1 MSDIASIDSNFNV
14 SEAFGR
20 DDVVMHD
27 CRLAPFTV
35 HGLFWKDGKFRRLPE
50 EVAERVSPGVHRL
63 HAHTAGGRV
72 RFVTDSPFVAI
83 SAKLPFLSRFSHM
96 PLTGAAGFDLY
107 ADGVFVKTFVPPLG
121 LTDGYCGII
130 PFSGRK
136 RRTVMIDFPLYSEV
150 SELFIGLAPD
160 ALLERA
166 PDYRITTP
174 ALFYGSSIT
183 QGACASRPGNCY
195 EAPLSRRFDF
205 DYLNLGFS
213 GSARGEDA
221 MIEYLASLPASVF
234 FLDYDHNAP
243 SPAHLAATHERLFLA
258 FRATHPETPVVMM
271 SRPRALL
278 NAEDTE
284 RRAVVEAT
292 YQNAVA
298 RGDGRVYFLDGPAL
312 TVLSGNEGMVEGTHP
327 NDLGF
332 ASMAAALGDLC
343 ERVGLF
349 RKENITL

>member
-1 MSDIASIDSNFNV
+1 MSNIAAIDPNFNV
-14 SEAFGR
+14 SDAFGR
-20 DDVVMHD
+20 DDVVMRN
-27 CRLAPFTV
+27 CREEPFTV
-35 HGLFWKDGKFRRLPE
+35 HGLFYRDGKFRRLPE

-83 SAKLPFLSRFSHM
+83 SAEMPFLSRFSHM

-121 LTDGYCGII
+121 LTDGYRGII
-130 PFSGRK
+130 TFPDRK

-150 SELFIGLAPD
+150 SDLFIGLAPD
-160 ALLERA
+160 TLLERA
-166 PDYRITTP
+166 PDYRITLPTV
-174 ALFYGSSIT
+174 FYGSSIT

-213 GSARGEDA
+213 GSAKGEDA
-221 MIEYLASLPASVF
+221 MIDYLASLPASVF

-243 SPAHLAATHERLFLA
+243 SPAHLAETHEKLFLA
-258 FRATHPETPVVMM
+258 FRATHPDTPVVMM
-271 SRPRALL
+271 SRPRAIL
-278 NAEDTE
+278 NAEDTA
-284 RRAVVEAT
+284 RRAVVETT
-292 YQNAVA
+292 YKNAIA
-298 RGDGRVYFLDGPAL
+298 SGDKKVYFLDGPAL
-312 TVLSGNEGMVEGTHP
+312 TALSGNEGMVEGTHP

-332 ASMAAALGDLC
+332 ASMAAALAALC
-343 ERVGLF
+343 EREGLF
-349 RKENITL
+349 S